1 LATTPINSGIIRMDE
16 FYIKK
21 VLEGD
26 HNAFRYFIKTYKK
39 FAFSASFAILKDS
52 NLAED
57 AVQESFIKAYRHL
70 KSFKGNS
77 KFQTW
82 LGRIVINES
91 LKRSKQKVV
100 EKIALIDIS
109 EQEIVSI
116 NESADK
122 LLQDDQKRII
132 NEVFKNLLPNESLAL
147 ELFYLKENSLEEV
160 TEITGWSISK
170 TKMLLLRGRKS
181 FYNNL
186 KQLLKSDIKEIL

>member
-1 LATTPINSGIIRMDE
+1 MDE
-16 FYIKK
+16 LYIKK

-39 FAFSASFAILKDS
+39 FAFSTSFAILKDA

-57 AVQESFIKAYRHL
+57 AVQESFIKAYKHL

-100 EKIALIDIS
+100 EKIALTEIS
-109 EQEIVSI
+109 EQEIASI
-116 NESADK
+116 YESADK
-122 LLQDDQKRII
+122 LVQDDQKRII

-147 ELFYLKENSLEEV
+147 ELFYIKENSLEEV
-160 TEITGWSISK
+160 TEITGWSLSK